1 MEHKNNNINNNNNTH
16 HLVDYRER
24 WRRRVA
30 MGVSLLWIINLM
42 GIVPPELNEWRSS
55 AQNECLLIIA
65 RVCGL
70 LSIRGRDR

>member
-30 MGVSLLWIINLM
+30 MGDNKLD
-42 GIVPPELNEWRSS
+42 GYSS
-55 AQNECLLIIA
+55 A
-65 RVCGL
+65 RVE
-70 LSIRGRDR
+70 